1 MAVEPKRYRFTV
13 KQYERLHE
21 TGVFDDRRVELIEG
35 EIVEMASIGRST
47 WAR

>member
-13 KQYERLHE
+13 KDFERLHE